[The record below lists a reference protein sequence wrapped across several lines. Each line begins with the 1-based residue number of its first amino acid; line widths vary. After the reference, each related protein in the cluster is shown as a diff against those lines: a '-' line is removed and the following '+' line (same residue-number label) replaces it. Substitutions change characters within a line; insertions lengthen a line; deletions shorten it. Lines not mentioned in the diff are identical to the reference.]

1 MTRGSKAAKSGGTGS
16 GSTDKSG
23 SAGKAGTGRTS
34 RGRSKAAQEAAP
46 RENAVQEDAVL
57 ASGVQDQATQEQAGQ
72 DQPVQDQAMPEGGAQ
87 GVEAQGEAKADA
99 AHLNTVNNRLV
110 DHGYLSE
117 EEFGVVSETL
127 QRNLATTISLY
138 LKFKKYH
145 WDIRGRFFRDLHLAY
160 DEFIEEFFPAIDE
173 QAERLVAL
181 GGSPV
186 AAPSDLERFSLVQV
200 PTETVRDARTQVADL
215 VQDLTRVSRGYRDDS
230 KTVDDANDPATAD
243 LYNGYAATMDKI
255 RWMLQA
261 MMDDDRMN

>member
-1 MTRGSKAAKSGGTGS
+1 MMAQTAQDGTLQAEGE
-16 GSTDKSG
+16 G
-23 SAGKAGTGRTS
+23 
-34 RGRSKAAQEAAP
+34 AP
-46 RENAVQEDAVL
+46 
-57 ASGVQDQATQEQAGQ
+57 
-72 DQPVQDQAMPEGGAQ
+72 GA
-87 GVEAQGEAKADA
+87 EAQGEAKADA
-99 AHLNTVNNRLV
+99 AHLNTPHNRLV
-110 DHGYLSE
+110 DHGYLTE
-117 EEFGVVSETL
+117 EEFGTVAETL

-160 DEFIEEFFPAIDE
+160 DEFIEEIFDGIDE

-186 AAPSDLERFSLVQV
+186 AAPSDIERFSLIQV

-230 KTVDDANDPATAD
+230 KAVDDANDPVTAD
-243 LYNGYAATMDKI
+243 LYNGYAGTLDKI

>member
-1 MTRGSKAAKSGGTGS
+1 MTQK
-16 GSTDKSG
+16 
-23 SAGKAGTGRTS
+23 
-34 RGRSKAAQEAAP
+34 SKAAQPRTGSARKKAAAKP
-46 RENAVQEDAVL
+46 
-57 ASGVQDQATQEQAGQ
+57 QDP
-72 DQPVQDQAMPEGGAQ
+72 PVQDVAAPADSGAS
-87 GVEAQGEAKADA
+87 AQGEAHADA
-99 AHLNTVNNRLV
+99 AHLDTTHNALV
-110 DHGYLSE
+110 DHSYLSE
-117 EEFGVVSETL
+117 SEFGSVAETL

-160 DEFIEEFFPAIDE
+160 DEFIDMLFPAIDE

-186 AAPSDLERFSLVQV
+186 AAPADIARFSLVQV

-215 VQDLTRVSRGYRDDS
+215 VTDLTRVAKGYRDDS
-230 KTVDDANDPATAD
+230 QTADDANDPATAD
-243 LYNGYAATMDKI
+243 LYNGYAATVDKI

>member
-1 MTRGSKAAKSGGTGS
+1 M
-16 GSTDKSG
+16 
-23 SAGKAGTGRTS
+23 
-34 RGRSKAAQEAAP
+34 E
-46 RENAVQEDAVL
+46 
-57 ASGVQDQATQEQAGQ
+57 
-72 DQPVQDQAMPEGGAQ
+72 QAMPEAGAQ

-160 DEFIEEFFPAIDE
+160 DEFIEEIFDGIDE